1 MSQNEE
7 RRRHQRF
14 GVNRPCK
21 LFHRATR
28 RYLCAETVD
37 VGAGGVLIRVEPT
50 RPIAPGDE
58 ISLVVAWNDEVLL
71 CADAQI
77 PGKVLRVL
85 PSSDGMQLI
94 ACQFSTAALA
104 VTMAAAA

>member
-1 MSQNEE
+1 MTQVEE

-14 GVNRPCK
+14 EVNRPCK
-21 LFHRATR
+21 LLHRATR

-37 VGAGGVLIRVEPT
+37 VAAGGVLIRVEPT

-77 PGKVLRVL
+77 PGKVIRVL
-85 PSSDGMQLI
+85 STTDGMQWI
-94 ACQFSTAALA
+94 ACEFKTAALA
-104 VTMAAAA
+104 VTLAAAA

>member
-1 MSQNEE
+1 MTQVQD

-37 VGAGGVLIRVEPT
+37 VAAGGVLIRIEPT

-58 ISLVVAWNDEVLL
+58 ISVVVAWNDEVLL
-71 CADAQI
+71 SADAQI

-85 PSSDGMQLI
+85 PAENGMQLI
-94 ACQFSTAALA
+94 ACEFKSAALA